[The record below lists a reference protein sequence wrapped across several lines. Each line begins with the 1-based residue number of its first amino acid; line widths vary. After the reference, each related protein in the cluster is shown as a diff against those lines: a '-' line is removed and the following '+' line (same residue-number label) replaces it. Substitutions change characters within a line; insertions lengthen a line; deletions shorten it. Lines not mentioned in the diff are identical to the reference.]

1 MKNKNLS
8 SFRSKKLDKFF
19 KLIWYIYL
27 HLSNYNVLLSKK
39 NNLPKMRRIKM
50 KRIKKCLSLLLI
62 LSICFIVKPN
72 FSIKADAV
80 SVKETNLSITFIDNK
95 INYDVEKLVIQNG
108 GQVINEL
115 PKIGAIKVKCSDEVI
130 PQILECSNVESIS
143 PSLEMKLPSEK
154 IVSFDDT
161 KENNS
166 LNENADLYE
175 KYQWDIKMVTNNGE
189 SYKLGTGNH
198 NVVVGIIDTGI
209 DENHPDLKA
218 NILGGENFVPADY
231 KGDNTETGDKNDIQD
246 RNGHGTHVAG
256 TIAGNGR
263 IKGAAPNIGIKSF
276 RVFGKQ
282 GTTDSSIIANAIIKA
297 TDEGV
302 NVISLS
308 VGGYSL
314 KGKCFWT
321 NPKTGE
327 VKRVAN
333 DLADLEMFKRAVK
346 YAIDHNVVVVAA
358 AGNEALN
365 CHDKKSVTNY
375 INEETTDKSFSY
387 EGLGYETPGT
397 VKGVIGVSAVG
408 PTDKLASYSNYGEDF
423 IDVTAP
429 GGDLLNADGSDY
441 YDLCLSSYIGGK
453 YAFMAGTSMATP
465 KVSAIA
471 ALAICKYG
479 NIGVKEISK
488 KIYKS
493 CEQMG
498 NDPSGMYYG
507 HGLVNAYN
515 LLNGKN

>member
-1 MKNKNLS
+1 
-8 SFRSKKLDKFF
+8 
-19 KLIWYIYL
+19 
-27 HLSNYNVLLSKK
+27 
-39 NNLPKMRRIKM
+39 M
-50 KRIKKCLSLLLI
+50 KRIKKSLCFLLV
-62 LSICFIVKPN
+62 LLICFIVKPN
-72 FSIKADAV
+72 FSIKAEAV
-80 SVKETNLSITFIDNK
+80 SSEKTNLSITFTDNK
-95 INYDVEKLVIQNG
+95 INYDVERLVTKSG
-108 GQVINEL
+108 GQVVSEF
-115 PKIGAIKVKCSDEVI
+115 PKIGALKVKCSDELI
-130 PQILECSNVESIS
+130 PQILDCSGVESIS

-154 IVSFDDT
+154 VVNFTDI
-161 KENNS
+161 KENAAS
-166 LNENADLYE
+166 SEDADLYE
-175 KYQWDIKMVTNNGE
+175 KYQWDIKKVTNNGE

-218 NILGGENFVPADY
+218 NILGGENFVPANY
-231 KGDNTETGDKNDIQD
+231 KDDNTETGDKNDIQD
-246 RNGHGTHVAG
+246 RNGHGSHVAG

-263 IKGAAPNIGIKSF
+263 IKGVAPNIGIKSF

-327 VKRVAN
+327 VKRVGN
-333 DLADLEMFKRAVK
+333 DLADMEMFKRAVK
-346 YAIDHNVVVVAA
+346 YAISHNVVVVAA
-358 AGNEALN
+358 AGNEALD
-365 CHDKKSVTNY
+365 CHNKNSVTDY
-375 INEETTDKSFSY
+375 INKETTDKSFSY
-387 EGLGYETPGT
+387 KGLGYETPGI

-408 PTDKLASYSNYGEDF
+408 PTDKLASYSNYGENF

-479 NIGVKEISK
+479 NLGTKEISK
-488 KIYKS
+488 IIYKS
-493 CEQMG
+493 CDKMS

-507 HGLVNAYN
+507 HGLVNAYK
-515 LLNGKN
+515 LLNDEN